1 MESFYFTVFGLI
13 FCVLLMVIYFP
24 KKKVNSLENKI
35 YGVIIIVTLLSCL
48 TETYSFIL
56 VQKGVSS
63 YDMSYLLSLKLL
75 FSGFLAWIYFFTI
88 YIYIVSVNNKK
99 SEESLKQFIK
109 NSILL
114 YFLIVA
120 IDVFFLKITVNQVG
134 GMLLPSG
141 SAVNFLYLCG
151 AICIFSMLFIFF
163 KNIKAMKNKKFVP
176 LYLLIVMFGV
186 VVAVQKIFPE
196 LLTINAAF
204 VFITFVMYFTIENP
218 DLKII
223 EELNK
228 NRLLINQIMEEKS
241 NFLFLAS
248 NQIKKPIKDIQEL
261 SDQTI
266 NLNSLEDIKT
276 HVKEIS
282 NLSHNLSVL
291 TDNVMDI
298 SSLSMTN
305 IKVVNDKYCFPN
317 FIQKIKLMEEKKVP
331 KNVEFLVNMSE
342 TVPKYVYGDS
352 KLLEQVLVSLIE
364 NAISYTKEGFIE
376 LRISV
381 IVKYDMCRFVITI
394 ADSGIGMSIDKVN
407 ELLLVDEEMS
417 DEELERLET
426 KNININV
433 IKKVV
438 SKLGGYFTL
447 KSDLERGTE
456 VKVVLDQRIEP
467 EFVNVN
473 NYVKKEK
480 VLVASKDIEF
490 LKSITK
496 LIEKKGYGVETSIY
510 ANDVIDRIRL
520 HEEYDI
526 IFLDDKLDIR
536 ALETL
541 KILKDKF
548 KLNIPVVIMLDK
560 DMEMIK
566 EHFKEDGFSDYLLKD
581 NISIEINR
589 ILK

>member
-520 HEEYDI
+520 HEEYDV